1 MQLSRR
7 SFEKGEGNLGCIL
20 WAGVL
25 VVAIVI
31 AWKMVPV
38 KVASATLYDFMDEQ
52 AKFAANKPPERIRK
66 DIIKK
71 AKELK
76 LPLDPKKVKVE
87 RTSNR
92 SHISMR
98 VEYTVPVEFPGYTYY
113 WDFRQELERDI
124 FIF

>member
-7 SFEKGEGNLGCIL
+7 SFERGQGNIGCIL
-20 WAGVL
+20 WAAAL
-25 VVAIVI
+25 AVAIMV

-38 KVASATLYDFMDEQ
+38 KVASAALYDFMDEQ
-52 AKFAANKPPERIRK
+52 AKFAANKPPEKIRK
-66 DIIKK
+66 DIVKK

-76 LPLDPKKVKVE
+76 IPLDPKMVQVE
-87 RTSNR
+87 RTGR
-92 SHISMR
+92 RDHISMR

-113 WDFRQELERDI
+113 WHFRQDLERDI